1 MSYQIITPGL
11 NKGLSMSVHG
21 KSVKTTEE
29 VALQLLLLCQFGV
42 GTLANVF
49 LFVHN
54 FSPVLTGSKQRPRQ
68 VILSHMA
75 VANALTLFLT
85 IFPNNMMAFAPKTPP
100 TELKCKLESFSH
112 LVARSTNLCST
123 CVLSVHQFVTLVP
136 LNRGKGKLVLRAS
149 VTNMAS
155 YSSYSCWFFSVLSNI
170 HIPIKVTGPQ
180 ITDNNTDSK
189 SNLFCSTSGFIV
201 GIVFLQFS
209 HDATFMS
216 IMVWTSVSMVLLLH
230 RHRQRMQHI
239 LTPNQNP
246 RGQAETRA
254 TRTILMLVVTF
265 VSFYLLNCICIIF
278 HAFSIHSRLFIR
290 LVSEVLAAVFPSIC
304 PLLLIFRDPKNP
316 CLELFHC
323 FKPESLQNLKHRR
336 QLH

>member
-1 MSYQIITPGL
+1 MSD
-11 NKGLSMSVHG
+11 HG

-54 FSPVLTGSKQRPRQ
+54 FYPVLTGSKQRPRQ
-68 VILSHMA
+68 VILSHMS

-85 IFPNNMMAFAPKTPP
+85 IFPNNMIAFAPKTPP
-100 TELKCKLESFSH
+100 TELKCKLEFFSH
-112 LVARSTNLCST
+112 MVARSTNLCST
-123 CVLSVHQFVTLVP
+123 CVLSIHQFVTLV
-136 LNRGKGKLVLRAS
+136 LVNRGKLILRAS
-149 VTNMAS
+149 VPNLVS
-155 YSSYSCWFFSVLSNI
+155 YSCYGCWFFSVLSNI

-201 GIVFLQFS
+201 GIVFLQFAY
-209 HDATFMS
+209 DATFMS

-239 LTPNQNP
+239 LTPNQNT
-246 RGQAETRA
+246 RGQAESKA
-254 TRTILMLVVTF
+254 TRTILMLVFTF
-265 VSFYLLNCICIIF
+265 VSFYLLNFICIIF
-278 HAFSIHSRLFIR
+278 HTLLMHSHFFIR
-290 LVSEVLAAVFPSIC
+290 LVSEVLAAVFPSIS
-304 PLLLIFRDPKNP
+304 PFLLIFRDPKDP
-316 CLELFHC
+316 CSVLFNC
-323 FKPESLQNLKHRR
+323 
-336 QLH
+336 

>member
-1 MSYQIITPGL
+1 MSDLIIILGSC
-11 NKGLSMSVHG
+11 KALSMSAHG

-29 VALQLLLLCQFGV
+29 VALQILLLCQFGV
-42 GTLANVF
+42 GTVANVF

-100 TELKCKLESFSH
+100 TELKCKLEFFSH
-112 LVARSTNLCST
+112 MVARSTNLCST
-123 CVLSVHQFVTLVP
+123 CVLSIHQFVTLFP
-136 LNRGKGKLVLRAS
+136 LSRGKGKLILRAS
-149 VTNMAS
+149 VQNLAS
-155 YSSYSCWFFSVLSNI
+155 YSCYSCWFFSVLSNI

-189 SNLFCSTSGFIV
+189 SKFFCSTSGFTV
-201 GIVFLQFS
+201 RIVFLQFS

-239 LTPNQNP
+239 LTPNQDA

-254 TRTILMLVVTF
+254 THTILMLVVTF

-304 PLLLIFRDPKNP
+304 PLLLIFRDPKDP
-316 CLELFHC
+316 CSVLFKC
-323 FKPESLQNLKHRR
+323 
-336 QLH
+336 

>member
-1 MSYQIITPGL
+1 MSA
-11 NKGLSMSVHG
+11 HG
-21 KSVKTTEE
+21 NSLKTTEE
-29 VALQLLLLCQFGV
+29 VALQILLLCQFGV
-42 GTLANVF
+42 GTVANVF

-123 CVLSVHQFVTLVP
+123 CVLGVHQFVTLVP

-201 GIVFLQFS
+201 GIVFLQFAY
-209 HDATFMS
+209 DATFMS

-265 VSFYLLNCICIIF
+265 VSFYLLNFICIIF
-278 HAFSIHSRLFIR
+278 HTFFIHYNLFIR
-290 LVSEVLAAVFPSIC
+290 LLGEILAAGFPTISC
-304 PLLLIFRDPKNP
+304 LLYTSDAADD
-316 CLELFHC
+316 
-323 FKPESLQNLKHRR
+323 
-336 QLH
+336 

>member
-1 MSYQIITPGL
+1 MSD
-11 NKGLSMSVHG
+11 HG

-49 LFVHN
+49 LLVHN
-54 FSPVLTGSKQRPRQ
+54 FYPVLTGSKQRPRQ

-85 IFPNNMMAFAPKTPP
+85 IFPNNMSAFASKTPP
-100 TELKCKLESFSH
+100 TDLKCKLEFFIR

-123 CVLSVHQFVTLVP
+123 CVLSIHQFVTLFPVS
-136 LNRGKGKLVLRAS
+136 RGKGKLILRAS
-149 VTNMAS
+149 IQNLAS
-155 YSSYSCWFFSVLSNI
+155 YSCYSCWFFSVLSNI
-170 HIPIKVTGPQ
+170 HIPIRVTGPQ

-230 RHRQRMQHI
+230 RHHQRMRHI
-239 LTPNQNP
+239 LTPNQDA
-246 RGQAETRA
+246 RGQAESRA
-254 TRTILMLVVTF
+254 TQTILMLVVTF
-265 VSFYLLNCICIIF
+265 VSFYLLNFICIIF
-278 HAFSIHSRLFIR
+278 HTFFIHYNLFIR
-290 LVSEVLAAVFPSIC
+290 LLGEILASGFPTIS

>member
-1 MSYQIITPGL
+1 MSYLIITPGL
-11 NKGLSMSVHG
+11 NKGLSMSAHG

-29 VALQLLLLCQFGV
+29 VALQILLLCQFGV
-42 GTLANVF
+42 GTVANVF

-100 TELKCKLESFSH
+100 TELKCKLEFFSH
-112 LVARSTNLCST
+112 MVARSTNLCST

-136 LNRGKGKLVLRAS
+136 ISRGKLLLRAS
-149 VTNMAS
+149 VPNLVS
-155 YSSYSCWFFSVLSNI
+155 YSCYGCWFFSVLSNI

-189 SNLFCSTSGFIV
+189 SKFFCSTSGFTV
-201 GIVFLQFS
+201 RIVFLQFS

-239 LTPNQNP
+239 LTPNQDA

-254 TRTILMLVVTF
+254 THTILMLVVTF

-304 PLLLIFRDPKNP
+304 PLLLIFRDPKDP
-316 CLELFHC
+316 CSVLFKC
-323 FKPESLQNLKHRR
+323 
-336 QLH
+336 

>member
-1 MSYQIITPGL
+1 MSA
-11 NKGLSMSVHG
+11 HG
-21 KSVKTTEE
+21 KSLKTTEE

-42 GTLANVF
+42 GTVANVF

-100 TELKCKLESFSH
+100 NELKCKLESFSR

-123 CVLSVHQFVTLVP
+123 CVLSVHQFVTLFPVS
-136 LNRGKGKLVLRAS
+136 RGKGKLILRAS
-149 VTNMAS
+149 VQNLAS
-155 YSSYSCWFFSVLSNI
+155 YSCYTCWFFSVLSNI
-170 HIPIKVTGPQ
+170 HIPIRVTGPQ
-180 ITDNNTDSK
+180 ITNNNTDSK

-201 GIVFLQFS
+201 GIVLQFA

-216 IMVWTSVSMVLLLH
+216 IMVWTSVSMILLLR

-246 RGQAETRA
+246 RGQAESRA
-254 TRTILMLVVTF
+254 THTILMLVVTF
-265 VSFYLLNCICIIF
+265 VSAYLLNCICIIF
-278 HAFSIHSRLFIR
+278 HAFSIHSRLFVR

-304 PLLLIFRDPKNP
+304 PLLLIFRNPKDP
-316 CLELFHC
+316 CSVLFKC
-323 FKPESLQNLKHRR
+323 
-336 QLH
+336 

>member
-1 MSYQIITPGL
+1 MSA
-11 NKGLSMSVHG
+11 HG

-29 VALQLLLLCQFGV
+29 VALQLLLFCQFGV
-42 GTLANVF
+42 GTVANVF

-100 TELKCKLESFSH
+100 TELKCKLEFFSH
-112 LVARSTNLCST
+112 MVARSTNLCST
-123 CVLSVHQFVTLVP
+123 CVLSMHQFVTLVP
-136 LNRGKGKLVLRAS
+136 ISRGKLLLRAS
-149 VTNMAS
+149 VPNLVS
-155 YSSYSCWFFSVLSNI
+155 YSCYGCWFFSVLSNI
-170 HIPIKVTGPQ
+170 HIPIRVTGPQ

-189 SNLFCSTSGFIV
+189 SKFFCSTSGFTV
-201 GIVFLQFS
+201 RIVFLQFS

-265 VSFYLLNCICIIF
+265 VSFYLLNFICIML
-278 HAFSIHSRLFIR
+278 HALFMHSHFFIR
-290 LVSEVLAAVFPSIC
+290 LVSEILTAVFPSIS
-304 PLLLIFRDPKNP
+304 PLLLIFRDPKDP
-316 CLELFHC
+316 CSVLFNC
-323 FKPESLQNLKHRR
+323 
-336 QLH
+336 

>member
-1 MSYQIITPGL
+1 MSYLIITPGL
-11 NKGLSMSVHG
+11 NKALSMSAHG

-29 VALQLLLLCQFGV
+29 VALQILLLCQFGV
-42 GTLANVF
+42 GTVANVF

-112 LVARSTNLCST
+112 LVVRSTNLCST
-123 CVLSVHQFVTLVP
+123 CVLSIHQFVTLV
-136 LNRGKGKLVLRAS
+136 LVNRGKLILRAS
-149 VTNMAS
+149 VPNFVS
-155 YSSYSCWFFSVLSNI
+155 YSCYSCWFFSVLSNI

-201 GIVFLQFS
+201 GMVFLQFS

-216 IMVWTSVSMVLLLH
+216 IMVWTSVSMVLLL
-230 RHRQRMQHI
+230 
-239 LTPNQNP
+239 LTPNQDA

-254 TRTILMLVVTF
+254 THTILMLVVTF

-304 PLLLIFRDPKNP
+304 PLLLIFRDPNDP
-316 CLELFHC
+316 CSVLFKC
-323 FKPESLQNLKHRR
+323 
-336 QLH
+336 

>member
-1 MSYQIITPGL
+1 MSA
-11 NKGLSMSVHG
+11 HG

-29 VALQLLLLCQFGV
+29 VALQILLLCQFGV
-42 GTLANVF
+42 GTVANVF

-100 TELKCKLESFSH
+100 TELKCKLEFFSH
-112 LVARSTNLCST
+112 MVARSTNLCST

-136 LNRGKGKLVLRAS
+136 VNRGKGKLILRAS
-149 VTNMAS
+149 VPNLWN
-155 YSSYSCWFFSVLSNI
+155 YSCYSCWFFSVLSNI

-180 ITDNNTDSK
+180 IIDNNTYDK

-201 GIVFLQFS
+201 GIVFLQIS

-216 IMVWTSVSMVLLLH
+216 IMVWTSVSMVLLL
-230 RHRQRMQHI
+230 
-239 LTPNQNP
+239 LTPNQDA

-254 TRTILMLVVTF
+254 THTILMLVVTF

-304 PLLLIFRDPKNP
+304 PLLLIFRDPNDP
-316 CLELFHC
+316 CSVLFKC
-323 FKPESLQNLKHRR
+323 
-336 QLH
+336 

>member
-1 MSYQIITPGL
+1 MSD
-11 NKGLSMSVHG
+11 HG

-42 GTLANVF
+42 GTVANVF

-85 IFPNNMMAFAPKTPP
+85 IFPNNMIAFAPKTPP
-100 TELKCKLESFSH
+100 TELKCKLEFFSH
-112 LVARSTNLCST
+112 MVARSTNLCST
-123 CVLSVHQFVTLVP
+123 CVLSIHQFVTLV
-136 LNRGKGKLVLRAS
+136 LVNRGKLILRAS
-149 VTNMAS
+149 VPNFVS
-155 YSSYSCWFFSVLSNI
+155 YSCYSCWFFSVLSNI

-201 GIVFLQFS
+201 GIVFLQFAY
-209 HDATFMS
+209 DATFMS

-239 LTPNQNP
+239 LTPNQDA
-246 RGQAETRA
+246 RGQAESRA
-254 TRTILMLVVTF
+254 THTILMLVVTF
-265 VSFYLLNCICIIF
+265 VSFYLLNFICIML
-278 HAFSIHSRLFIR
+278 HALFMHSHFFVR
-290 LVSEVLAAVFPSIC
+290 LVSEILTAIFPSIS
-304 PLLLIFRDPKNP
+304 PLLLIFRDPKDP
-316 CLELFHC
+316 CSVLFDC
-323 FKPESLQNLKHRR
+323 
-336 QLH
+336 

>member
-1 MSYQIITPGL
+1 MSDLIITPGSC
-11 NKGLSMSVHG
+11 KALSMSAHG

-29 VALQLLLLCQFGV
+29 VALQIILLCQFGI
-42 GTLANVF
+42 GTVANVF

-100 TELKCKLESFSH
+100 TELKCKLEFFSH
-112 LVARSTNLCST
+112 MVARSTNLCST

-136 LNRGKGKLVLRAS
+136 VNRGKGKLILRAS
-149 VTNMAS
+149 VPNLWN
-155 YSSYSCWFFSVLSNI
+155 YSCYSCWFYSVLSNI

-201 GIVFLQFS
+201 GIVFLQIS

-216 IMVWTSVSMVLLLH
+216 IMVWTSVSMVLLL
-230 RHRQRMQHI
+230 
-239 LTPNQNP
+239 LTPNQDA

-254 TRTILMLVVTF
+254 THTILMLVVTF

-304 PLLLIFRDPKNP
+304 PLLLIFRDPNDP
-316 CLELFHC
+316 CSVLFKC
-323 FKPESLQNLKHRR
+323 
-336 QLH
+336 

>member
-1 MSYQIITPGL
+1 MSA
-11 NKGLSMSVHG
+11 HG

-29 VALQLLLLCQFGV
+29 VALQILLLCQFGV
-42 GTLANVF
+42 GTVANVF

-100 TELKCKLESFSH
+100 NELKCKLEFFSH
-112 LVARSTNLCST
+112 MVARSTNLCST
-123 CVLSVHQFVTLVP
+123 CVLSIHQFVTLVP

-239 LTPNQNP
+239 LTPNQDA
-246 RGQAETRA
+246 RGQAESRA

-265 VSFYLLNCICIIF
+265 VSFYLLNFICIML
-278 HAFSIHSRLFIR
+278 HALFMHSHFFVR
-290 LVSEVLAAVFPSIC
+290 LVSEILTAVFPSIS
-304 PLLLIFRDPKNP
+304 PLLLIFRDPKDP
-316 CLELFHC
+316 CSVLFNC
-323 FKPESLQNLKHRR
+323 WKSEWLKNA
-336 QLH
+336 

>member
-1 MSYQIITPGL
+1 MSA
-11 NKGLSMSVHG
+11 HG
-21 KSVKTTEE
+21 NSLKTTEE
-29 VALQLLLLCQFGV
+29 VALQILLLCQFGV
-42 GTLANVF
+42 GTVANVF

-75 VANALTLFLT
+75 VANILILFIT
-85 IFPNNMMAFAPKTPP
+85 TFQNNMMAFASKNPP
-100 TELKCKLESFSH
+100 TDLKCKLEFFIR

-123 CVLSVHQFVTLVP
+123 CVLSIHQFVTLVP
-136 LNRGKGKLVLRAS
+136 VNRGKGKLILRAS
-149 VTNMAS
+149 VPNLWN
-155 YSSYSCWFFSVLSNI
+155 YSCYSCWFYSVLSSI

-201 GIVFLQFS
+201 GIVLQFAY
-209 HDATFMS
+209 DATFMS

-239 LTPNQNP
+239 LTPNQDA

-254 TRTILMLVVTF
+254 THTILMLVVTF

-304 PLLLIFRDPKNP
+304 PLLLIFRDPKDP
-316 CLELFHC
+316 CSVLFKC
-323 FKPESLQNLKHRR
+323 
-336 QLH
+336 

>member
-1 MSYQIITPGL
+1 MSDLIITPGSC
-11 NKGLSMSVHG
+11 KALSMSAHG
-21 KSVKTTEE
+21 KSLKTTEE

-42 GTLANVF
+42 GTVANVF

-100 TELKCKLESFSH
+100 NELKCKLESFSR

-123 CVLSVHQFVTLVP
+123 CVLSIHQFVTLVP
-136 LNRGKGKLVLRAS
+136 VNRGKGKLILRAS
-149 VTNMAS
+149 VPNLWN
-155 YSSYSCWFFSVLSNI
+155 YSCYSCWFYSVLSNI

-189 SNLFCSTSGFIV
+189 SKFFCSTSGFTV
-201 GIVFLQFS
+201 RIVFLQFS

-239 LTPNQNP
+239 LTPNQDA
-246 RGQAETRA
+246 RGQAESRA
-254 TRTILMLVVTF
+254 THTILMLVVTF
-265 VSFYLLNCICIIF
+265 VSFYLLNFICIML
-278 HAFSIHSRLFIR
+278 HALFMHSHFFVR
-290 LVSEVLAAVFPSIC
+290 LVSEILTAVFPSIS
-304 PLLLIFRDPKNP
+304 PLLLIFRDPKDP
-316 CLELFHC
+316 CSVLFNC
-323 FKPESLQNLKHRR
+323 
-336 QLH
+336 

>member
-1 MSYQIITPGL
+1 MSD
-11 NKGLSMSVHG
+11 HG

-85 IFPNNMMAFAPKTPP
+85 IFPNNMSAFAPKTPP
-100 TELKCKLESFSH
+100 TELKCKLEFFSH
-112 LVARSTNLCST
+112 MVARSKNLCST
-123 CVLSVHQFVTLVP
+123 CVLSIHQFVTLVP
-136 LNRGKGKLVLRAS
+136 VNKGKLILRAS

-155 YSSYSCWFFSVLSNI
+155 YSCYSCWFFSVLSNI

-201 GIVFLQFS
+201 GMVFLQFS

-246 RGQAETRA
+246 RGQAESKA
-254 TRTILMLVVTF
+254 THTILMLVFTF
-265 VSFYLLNCICIIF
+265 VSFYLLNCICIIV
-278 HAFSIHSRLFIR
+278 HAR
-290 LVSEVLAAVFPSIC
+290 SEEHTS
-304 PLLLIFRDPKNP
+304 
-316 CLELFHC
+316 ELQSH
-323 FKPESLQNLKHRR
+323 
-336 QLH
+336 

>member
-1 MSYQIITPGL
+1 MSDLIITPGSC
-11 NKGLSMSVHG
+11 KALSMSAHG
-21 KSVKTTEE
+21 KSLKTTEE

-42 GTLANVF
+42 GTVANVF

-100 TELKCKLESFSH
+100 TELKCKLEFFSH
-112 LVARSTNLCST
+112 MVARSKNLCST
-123 CVLSVHQFVTLVP
+123 CVLSIHQFVTLVP
-136 LNRGKGKLVLRAS
+136 VNRGKGKLILRAS
-149 VTNMAS
+149 VPNLWN
-155 YSSYSCWFFSVLSNI
+155 YSCYSCWFYSVLSNI

-201 GIVFLQFS
+201 GIVFLQFAY
-209 HDATFMS
+209 DATFMS

-254 TRTILMLVVTF
+254 THTILMLVVTF

-304 PLLLIFRDPKNP
+304 PLLLIFRDPKDP
-316 CLELFHC
+316 CSVLFKC
-323 FKPESLQNLKHRR
+323 
-336 QLH
+336 

>member
-1 MSYQIITPGL
+1 MSA
-11 NKGLSMSVHG
+11 HG

-29 VALQLLLLCQFGV
+29 VALQILLLCQFGV
-42 GTLANVF
+42 GTVANVF

-85 IFPNNMMAFAPKTPP
+85 VFPNNMMAFAPKTPP
-100 TELKCKLESFSH
+100 NELKCKLESFSR

-123 CVLSVHQFVTLVP
+123 CVLSIHQFVTLFP
-136 LNRGKGKLVLRAS
+136 LSRGKGKLILRAS
-149 VTNMAS
+149 VQNLAS
-155 YSSYSCWFFSVLSNI
+155 YSCYSCWFFSVLSNI

-230 RHRQRMQHI
+230 RHRQ
-239 LTPNQNP
+239 
-246 RGQAETRA
+246 
-254 TRTILMLVVTF
+254 
-265 VSFYLLNCICIIF
+265 
-278 HAFSIHSRLFIR
+278 
-290 LVSEVLAAVFPSIC
+290 
-304 PLLLIFRDPKNP
+304 
-316 CLELFHC
+316 
-323 FKPESLQNLKHRR
+323 
-336 QLH
+336 

>member
-11 NKGLSMSVHG
+11 NKGLSMSAHG

-42 GTLANVF
+42 GTVANVF

-100 TELKCKLESFSH
+100 TELKCKLEFFSH
-112 LVARSTNLCST
+112 MVARSKNLCST
-123 CVLSVHQFVTLVP
+123 CVLSIHQFVTLVP
-136 LNRGKGKLVLRAS
+136 ISRGKLLLRAS
-149 VTNMAS
+149 VPNLVS
-155 YSSYSCWFFSVLSNI
+155 YSCYGCWFFSVLSNI

-180 ITDNNTDSK
+180 ITDNNNDSK
-189 SNLFCSTSGFIV
+189 SKLFCSTSGFSV
-201 GIVFLQFS
+201 GIVLLQFAY
-209 HDATFMS
+209 DATFMS
-216 IMVWTSVSMVLLLH
+216 IMVWTSVSMVLLL
-230 RHRQRMQHI
+230 RSHRQRMQHI

-246 RGQAETRA
+246 RGQAESKA
-254 TRTILMLVVTF
+254 THTILMLVFTF
-265 VSFYLLNCICIIF
+265 VSFYLLNFICIML
-278 HAFSIHSRLFIR
+278 HALFMHSHFFVR
-290 LVSEVLAAVFPSIC
+290 LVSEILTAVFPSIS
-304 PLLLIFRDPKNP
+304 PLLLIFRDPKDP
-316 CLELFHC
+316 CSVLFNC
-323 FKPESLQNLKHRR
+323 
-336 QLH
+336 

>member
-1 MSYQIITPGL
+1 MSA
-11 NKGLSMSVHG
+11 HG

-29 VALQLLLLCQFGV
+29 VALQILLLCHFEV
-42 GTLANVF
+42 GTVANVF

-54 FSPVLTGSKQRPRQ
+54 FSPVLTGYKQRPRQ

-100 TELKCKLESFSH
+100 TELKCKLEFFSH
-112 LVARSTNLCST
+112 MVARSTNLCST

-136 LNRGKGKLVLRAS
+136 VNRGKGKLILRAS
-149 VTNMAS
+149 VPNFAN
-155 YSSYSCWFFSVLSNI
+155 YSCYSCWFFSVLSNI

-180 ITDNNTDSK
+180 IIDNNTYDK

-201 GIVFLQFS
+201 GIVFLQIS

-216 IMVWTSVSMVLLLH
+216 IMVWTSVSMVLLL
-230 RHRQRMQHI
+230 
-239 LTPNQNP
+239 LTPNQDA

-254 TRTILMLVVTF
+254 THTILMLVVTF

-304 PLLLIFRDPKNP
+304 PLLLIFRDPNDP
-316 CLELFHC
+316 CSVLFKC
-323 FKPESLQNLKHRR
+323 
-336 QLH
+336 

>member
-1 MSYQIITPGL
+1 MTYLIKTLGPC
-11 NKGLSMSVHG
+11 KALSMSVRG
-21 KSVKTTEE
+21 KSLKTSEE
-29 VALQLLLLCQFGV
+29 VALQIILLCQFGV
-42 GTLANVF
+42 GTMANVF

-100 TELKCKLESFSH
+100 TELKCKLEFFSH
-112 LVARSTNLCST
+112 MVARSTNLCST

-136 LNRGKGKLVLRAS
+136 VNRGKGKLILRAS
-149 VTNMAS
+149 VPNLWN
-155 YSSYSCWFFSVLSNI
+155 YSCYSCWFYSVLSNI

-201 GIVFLQFS
+201 GMVFLQFS

-239 LTPNQNP
+239 LTPNQDA

-254 TRTILMLVVTF
+254 THTILMLVVTF
-265 VSFYLLNCICIIF
+265 VSFYLLNFICIML
-278 HAFSIHSRLFIR
+278 HALFMHSHFFVR
-290 LVSEVLAAVFPSIC
+290 LVSEILTAVFPSIS
-304 PLLLIFRDPKNP
+304 PLLLIFRDPKDP
-316 CLELFHC
+316 CSVLFNC
-323 FKPESLQNLKHRR
+323 
-336 QLH
+336 

>member
-1 MSYQIITPGL
+1 
-11 NKGLSMSVHG
+11 
-21 KSVKTTEE
+21 
-29 VALQLLLLCQFGV
+29 
-42 GTLANVF
+42 
-49 LFVHN
+49 
-54 FSPVLTGSKQRPRQ
+54 
-68 VILSHMA
+68 MA
-75 VANALTLFLT
+75 VSSILILFMT
-85 IFPNNMMAFAPKTPP
+85 VFPNNVFVAQRN
-100 TELKCKLESFSH
+100 LLNDLQCKLEYFVYM
-112 LVARSTNLCST
+112 VARSTNLCST
-123 CVLSVHQFVTLVP
+123 CVLSIHQFVTLFPVS
-136 LNRGKGKLVLRAS
+136 RGKGKLILRAS
-149 VTNMAS
+149 VQNLAS
-155 YSSYSCWFFSVLSNI
+155 YSCYSCWFFSVLSNI

-201 GIVFLQFS
+201 GIVSLQFAY
-209 HDATFMS
+209 DATFMS

-254 TRTILMLVVTF
+254 THTILMLVVTF

-304 PLLLIFRDPKNP
+304 PLLLIFRDPKDP
-316 CLELFHC
+316 CSVLFKC
-323 FKPESLQNLKHRR
+323 WKPESLKKCQIQKTVLLIPLSTLFHKYVFNILYEQGVVLTAVILKE
-336 QLH
+336 

>member
-1 MSYQIITPGL
+1 
-11 NKGLSMSVHG
+11 MSVRG
-21 KSVKTTEE
+21 KSLKTTEE
-29 VALQLLLLCQFGV
+29 VALQIILLCQFGV
-42 GTLANVF
+42 GTMANVF

-85 IFPNNMMAFAPKTPP
+85 IFPNNMIAFAPKTPP
-100 TELKCKLESFSH
+100 TELKCKLEFFSH
-112 LVARSTNLCST
+112 MVARSTNLCST
-123 CVLSVHQFVTLVP
+123 CVLSIHQFVTLVP
-136 LNRGKGKLVLRAS
+136 VNRGKGKLILRAS
-149 VTNMAS
+149 VPNLVS
-155 YSSYSCWFFSVLSNI
+155 YSCYGCWFFSVLSKI

-189 SNLFCSTSGFIV
+189 SKFFCSTSGFTV
-201 GIVFLQFS
+201 RIVFLQFS

-230 RHRQRMQHI
+230 RHCQRMQHI

-265 VSFYLLNCICIIF
+265 VSFYLLNFICIIF
-278 HAFSIHSRLFIR
+278 HTFFIHYNLFIR
-290 LVSEVLAAVFPSIC
+290 LLGEILAAGFPTIS
-304 PLLLIFRDPKNP
+304 PLLLIFRDPKDP
-316 CLELFHC
+316 CSVLFKC
-323 FKPESLQNLKHRR
+323 
-336 QLH
+336 